1 MLNKTLSVIARVG
14 MAVFFI
20 YALWPHIITLRDHA
34 QSGNMTPVEWMV
46 LIGSLIFAA
55 CFALALVVVAMLVAF
70 CAVSAGVR
78 VLKHH
83 LTLILRDAAS
93 MPGGR

>member
-14 MAVFFI
+14 MVVFFI
-20 YALWPHIITLRDHA
+20 YALWPHIITLHDHA

-46 LIGSLIFAA
+46 MIGSVLFAA
-55 CFALALVVVAMLVAF
+55 DFALALVFIAMLVAF
-70 CAVSAGVR
+70 SVFSAGVR

-93 MPGGR
+93 LPCGR

>member
-20 YALWPHIITLRDHA
+20 YALWPHIILLRDHA

-46 LIGSLIFAA
+46 LTGSLLFAA
-55 CFALALVVVAMLVAF
+55 CFALALAAAAMIAAF
-70 CAVSAGVR
+70 CVVSAGVR
-78 VLKHH
+78 ALKTH
-83 LTLILRDAAS
+83 LALILRDATS
-93 MPGGR
+93 LPCGR